1 MKELLLS
8 EKEKMIRNIDY
19 NNHIEYPYKI
29 CAEPLQ
35 RNIYQDCYREQ
46 LVSFFQMA
54 PLMDKTVPLEE
65 ADYIL
70 YSNPYARI
78 EDFSDTVLK
87 ELAEINRKR
96 KPTAEIII
104 C

>member
-8 EKEKMIRNIDY
+8 EKEQMIRNIDY
-19 NNHIEYPYKI
+19 NSHIKYKYKI

-70 YSNPYARI
+70 YANPTARVQ
-78 EDFSDTVLK
+78 DFTDSILE
-87 ELAEINRKR
+87 ELEEINKR
-96 KPTAEIII
+96 KKIEQRL
-104 C
+104 